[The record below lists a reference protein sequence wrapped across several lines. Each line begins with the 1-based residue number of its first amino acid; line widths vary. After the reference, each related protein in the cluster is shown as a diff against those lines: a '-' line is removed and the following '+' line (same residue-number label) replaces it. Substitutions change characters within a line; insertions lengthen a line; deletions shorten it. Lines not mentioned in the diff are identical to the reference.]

1 MKMIEKEIQVKK
13 IWDNKTYKLVEST
26 TGDKFSDWKKVT
38 DEMHEDG
45 VYKITYTVKEI
56 GDKEYKNLQSA
67 EFIRDEAPIEKI
79 EDKQTDFRGK
89 LIADKIILADKIMKE
104 VLDIDIRKN
113 PEFARVFNCII
124 LQI

>member
-1 MKMIEKEIQVKK
+1 MIEKEIQVKK